1 MTPYHATRNG
11 KDAGT
16 AYFDS
21 HVVRTLPETLMVV
34 VDPQGK
40 VTRVEVLAFA
50 EPEDYLPPGAWY
62 GQFLGQG
69 LSDDLA
75 LGHRIRSVTGASL
88 TARATTEAVRRVL
101 AIHQVLQARTGG
113 EAVNRL
119 PAWIS
124 HAATLLVGGTGLVY
138 AWMRYLVHPADPFA
152 VVNHPLQPLAQHLHI
167 LARAAAGLR
176 RRPRMEPPRLGLL
189 AQGDPAAPAER
200 DLPPPHRWRRW
211 WSPAT

>member
-1 MTPYHATRNG
+1 MRSQSSQRIFLVALAVLAAGPLGAKVFLSADEALRLVFGDAAVEHRTVFLTAGQRAEAQKLAGSEIKSALATPYHATRNG

-16 AYFDS
+16 AYFDT

-62 GQFLGQG
+62 GQFRGQG
-69 LSDDLA
+69 LSGDLA

-101 AIHQVLQARTGG
+101 AIHQVLRG
-113 EAVNRL
+113 
-119 PAWIS
+119 
-124 HAATLLVGGTGLVY
+124 
-138 AWMRYLVHPADPFA
+138 
-152 VVNHPLQPLAQHLHI
+152 
-167 LARAAAGLR
+167 AAAK
-176 RRPRMEPPRLGLL
+176 P
-189 AQGDPAAPAER
+189 
-200 DLPPPHRWRRW
+200 
-211 WSPAT
+211 

>member
-1 MTPYHATRNG
+1 MRSRSSQRILLVALALLAAGPLAAKVFLSADEALRLVFSDAAVEHRTVFLTAGQRAEARKLAGSEIRSGLVTPYHATRNG

-16 AYFDS
+16 AYFDT

-69 LSDDLA
+69 LSGELA

-101 AIHQVLQARTGG
+101 AIHQVLR
-113 EAVNRL
+113 EAAK
-119 PAWIS
+119 P
-124 HAATLLVGGTGLVY
+124 
-138 AWMRYLVHPADPFA
+138 
-152 VVNHPLQPLAQHLHI
+152 
-167 LARAAAGLR
+167 
-176 RRPRMEPPRLGLL
+176 
-189 AQGDPAAPAER
+189 
-200 DLPPPHRWRRW
+200 
-211 WSPAT
+211 

>member
-1 MTPYHATRNG
+1 MRSQNLQRILLIGLAVLAASPLGAKVFLSADEALRLVFGDAAVEHHTVFLTAGQRAEARKLAGSEISSGLATPYHATRNG
-11 KDAGT
+11 KEAGT
-16 AYFDS
+16 AYFDT

-69 LSDDLA
+69 LGADLA

-101 AIHQVLQARTGG
+101 ALHQVLRG
-113 EAVNRL
+113 AVAK
-119 PAWIS
+119 P
-124 HAATLLVGGTGLVY
+124 
-138 AWMRYLVHPADPFA
+138 
-152 VVNHPLQPLAQHLHI
+152 
-167 LARAAAGLR
+167 
-176 RRPRMEPPRLGLL
+176 
-189 AQGDPAAPAER
+189 
-200 DLPPPHRWRRW
+200 
-211 WSPAT
+211 